1 MVNRCKFRD
10 ILHHRAMNEIDE
22 KQVAADWQEQVES
35 EQVKGEVSGDAER
48 PPVHFAFFV
57 ASLAM
62 EAWIALGEMANPRSG
77 ETSTNL
83 DQARYLI
90 DTLGMLE
97 EKTRGNRTEEEE
109 KILREAL
116 LGLRLAYMKKNP

>member
-1 MVNRCKFRD
+1 M
-10 ILHHRAMNEIDE
+10 DE
-22 KQVAADWQEQVES
+22 FEETRMDQDWKEHVEAERVA
-35 EQVKGEVSGDAER
+35 GEVSGSAER

-62 EAWIALGEMANPRSG
+62 EAWIALGEMANPRTG
-77 ETSTNL
+77 ETSSNL

-97 EKTRGNRTEEEE
+97 EKTRGNRNDEEE

>member
-1 MVNRCKFRD
+1 MD
-10 ILHHRAMNEIDE
+10 EIE
-22 KQVAADWQEQVES
+22 EQKVAEDWKEQIEAERVA
-35 EQVKGEVSGDAER
+35 GEVSGSAER

-62 EAWIALGEMANPRSG
+62 ESWIALGEMASPRSG

-97 EKTRGNRTEEEE
+97 EKTRGNRSGEEE